1 MKSAITEDHVEQ
13 AALDILQK
21 GLGYDYSFGPNI
33 APDGKNPLRK
43 NYSQVVLVDK
53 LEDAIQRINPDIPKE
68 AREESIKKILRI
80 SSAKHVLENKT
91 FHKYLI
97 EGVPVEYRKDGKL
110 KSDNIYFIDFE
121 NSKKNEFLAVNQFTV
136 IEKNINKRLDIIIF
150 VNGLP
155 LVVIELKNIA
165 DKNATITDAF
175 NQLQTYKE
183 QIPSLFKYNEI
194 LVISDGHLARA
205 GTLTSNKEKF
215 MPWKTIQGEESK
227 ETFELEILLRG
238 MFEKSTFLDI
248 IRHFIVFEEEK
259 KEINKKLAAYHQYD
273 AVNKAILSTIRASS
287 MVIKEEPEKY
297 GLTSVKNQPKGDKK
311 AGIVWHTQGSGKS
324 LYGILF

>member
-97 EGVPVEYRKDGKL
+97 EGVPVEYRKRRKT
-110 KSDNIYFIDFE
+110 KIRQY
-121 NSKKNEFLAVNQFTV
+121 
-136 IEKNINKRLDIIIF
+136 
-150 VNGLP
+150 
-155 LVVIELKNIA
+155 
-165 DKNATITDAF
+165 
-175 NQLQTYKE
+175 
-183 QIPSLFKYNEI
+183 LF
-194 LVISDGHLARA
+194 H
-205 GTLTSNKEKF
+205 
-215 MPWKTIQGEESK
+215 
-227 ETFELEILLRG
+227 
-238 MFEKSTFLDI
+238 
-248 IRHFIVFEEEK
+248 
-259 KEINKKLAAYHQYD
+259 
-273 AVNKAILSTIRASS
+273 
-287 MVIKEEPEKY
+287 
-297 GLTSVKNQPKGDKK
+297 
-311 AGIVWHTQGSGKS
+311 
-324 LYGILF
+324 